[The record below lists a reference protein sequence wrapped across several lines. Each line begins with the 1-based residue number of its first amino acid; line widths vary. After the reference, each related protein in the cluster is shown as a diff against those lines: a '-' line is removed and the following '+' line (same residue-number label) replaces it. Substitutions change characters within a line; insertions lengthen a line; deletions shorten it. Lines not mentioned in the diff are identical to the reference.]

1 MSETMPN
8 GEQRPQ
14 TDAAAEA
21 PESNTATTTAPGG
34 QGGQQAPA
42 GQTAAGQTTPGQTA
56 PGAGGRAAAGEAP
69 ADDRTASLEAEIQVL
84 KDQLLRA
91 LAETEN
97 VRRRAERERED
108 TAKYAIAK
116 FAKDLLAVADNLRR
130 AVESVAPDQR
140 QGNEA
145 VNSLL
150 TGVEATE
157 RQLAAAF
164 DRAGIQKMEPLDRPF
179 DPNFHQV
186 MMEMEGTGKAP
197 GTVVAVLQAG
207 YTLQGRLLRE
217 AMVGVAKGGETHNLN
232 TSA

>member
-21 PESNTATTTAPGG
+21 PETNTAATTG
-34 QGGQQAPA
+34 QGGQTAPGQTAA
-42 GQTAAGQTTPGQTA
+42 GQTAAGQTATSPGDRA
-56 PGAGGRAAAGEAP
+56 GAGGAP
-69 ADDRTASLEAEIQVL
+69 ADDRAASLEAEIQVL

-164 DRAGIQKMEPLDRPF
+164 DRAGIQKMEPLEKPF

>member
-21 PESNTATTTAPGG
+21 PETNTAS
-34 QGGQQAPA
+34 
-42 GQTAAGQTTPGQTA
+42 QTAPGQTA
-56 PGAGGRAAAGEAP
+56 TSPGDRAGAGGRAAGGETP
-69 ADDRTASLEAEIQVL
+69 ADDRAASLEAEIQVL

-130 AVESVAPDQR
+130 AVESVAPEQR

-145 VNSLL
+145 VNGLL

-164 DRAGIQKMEPLDRPF
+164 DRAGIQKMEPLEKPF